1 MPLWFSFALLSFT
14 FLAASELIQ
23 KHVMSDASDVSAET
37 NNFIVWS
44 IQGSLAL
51 VYLLIFIPT
60 FELFLTP
67 SLLLQLALL
76 GSIYFFAGTLYY
88 TSFKHGSASI
98 SIVVAS
104 ISIAVSTILG
114 ILLFSES
121 SNLIKFIGITLIIS
135 AITALK
141 TKNST
146 ISSKQIAPA
155 LMGGTLYGI
164 AYSLDKHFSIQL
176 NPHLYHVFF
185 AWSVA
190 LASLVYQGKKIY
202 SEHSKLHKRLLNS
215 MLVAGLLFFCF
226 NKLTFMAYHLQGE
239 VGKIDAINNA
249 SIFLVLLVEII
260 IFRETDHILK
270 KLLTAI
276 IAFIGVVLLGLY

>member
-104 ISIAVSTILG
+104 ISIVVTTVLG

-121 SNLIKFIGITLIIS
+121 SSLVKFFGIALIIG
-135 AITALK
+135 AIAALR
-141 TKNST
+141 TKGST
-146 ISSKQIAPA
+146 ISSKQLTPA
-155 LMGGTLYGI
+155 LLGGALYGV
-164 AYSLDKHFSIQL
+164 AYTLDKYFSIQL
-176 NPHLYHVFF
+176 NPHMYQIFF

-190 LASLVYQGKKIY
+190 LASLTYRGKKIY
-202 SEHSKLHKRLLNS
+202 SERNKLHKKIVTS
-215 MLVAGLLFFCF
+215 MLVAGFLFFCF
-226 NKLTFMAYHLQGE
+226 NKLTFMAYALQGE

-260 IFRETDHILK
+260 IFKETDNILK
-270 KLLTAI
+270 KLLTAT